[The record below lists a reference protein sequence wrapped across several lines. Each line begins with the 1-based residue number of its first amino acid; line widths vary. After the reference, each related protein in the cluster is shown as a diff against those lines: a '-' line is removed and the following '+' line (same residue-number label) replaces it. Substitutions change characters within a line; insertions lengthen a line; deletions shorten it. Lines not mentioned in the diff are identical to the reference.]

1 MIRVDEARQ
10 TQLAYIGLTEQDL
23 AYLKRQKA
31 HFEAIADAV
40 VDQLYDHITRQPELA
55 RIIEDHSTIERLKK
69 TQRWYFMTMVEGEID
84 MAYIEKRLHVG
95 SIHSRIGLTTD
106 WYLGTYMRYLDIAV
120 QHFKRAAPDEW
131 MDIVLALSRMFN
143 LDSQLVLEAYEHD
156 EKQKIQRLSDE
167 RQETLAKVGKA
178 VQELAAMMVQLS
190 GSSQSVADTA
200 NRTAEVQEQAHDKVD
215 LLRDK
220 IGEIASVGTLLQEVS
235 DQSHLLGLN
244 AAIEAA
250 HAGEFGSGFG
260 VVANEIRK
268 LATHSKDSLKV
279 IKTKLSEISGVLGE
293 VLQDSELTSR
303 LAREQAASSEELTSF
318 VHMIESVAHDLER
331 IQ

>member
-1 MIRVDEARQ
+1 MIRVDEARLK
-10 TQLAYIGLTEQDL
+10 QLQYIGLTEEDL
-23 AYLKRQKA
+23 SYLKRQAA
-31 HFEAIADAV
+31 HFEAVTDIV
-40 VDQLYDHITRQPELA
+40 VDQLYAHITEQPELS
-55 RIIEDHSTIERLKK
+55 RIIGEHSTIERLKE
-69 TQRWYFMTMVEGEID
+69 TQRWYFMTMVEGKID
-84 MAYIEKRLHVG
+84 MDFIEKRLHVG
-95 SIHSRIGLTTD
+95 SMHSRIGLTTN

-120 QHFKRAAPDEW
+120 QNFKRVAPDEW
-131 MDIVLALSRMFN
+131 MSIVLALSKMFN
-143 LDSQLVLEAYEHD
+143 LDSQLVLEAYERD
-156 EKQKIQRLSDE
+156 EKRKIERLSEE
-167 RQETLAKVGKA
+167 RQETLAKVSKA

-190 GSSQSVADTA
+190 GSSQSVSETA
-200 NRTAEVQEQAHDKVD
+200 NQTAELQEQAHDKVD
-215 LLRDK
+215 LLRAK

-279 IKTKLSEISGVLGE
+279 IKARLNEISSVLGE
-293 VLQDSELTSR
+293 VMQDSELTSR
-303 LAREQAASSEELTSF
+303 LAREQAASSQELTSF
-318 VHMIESVAHDLER
+318 VNMIESVTHDLER